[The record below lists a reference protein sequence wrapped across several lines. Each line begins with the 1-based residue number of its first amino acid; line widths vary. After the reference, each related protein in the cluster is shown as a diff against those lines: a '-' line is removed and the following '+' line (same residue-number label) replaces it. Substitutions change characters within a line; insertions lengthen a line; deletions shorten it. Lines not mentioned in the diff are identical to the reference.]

1 MLFFVHNDQKKGEVW
16 KTSLLDKAEKKVYN
30 NITVERGVPRERVEN
45 ILLLLWKEEKKRKS
59 KWSPFREEE
68 RDELKKL
75 FKKDLTK
82 GRKSDIIIKLPQK
95 SGADHEKLFEK
106 NLKKYLTKRK
116 ESDIILKLSRKR
128 ERHRKKLLKKLEKV
142 LDKQFWMWYNIKA
155 ARKGNGNSILKIEQ
169 YKEKV

>member
-106 NLKKYLTKRK
+106 NLKKYLTNSF
-116 ESDIILKLSRKR
+116 ECDIILKLLARATETASWKLNNI
-128 ERHRKKLLKKLEKV
+128 RKKYNDPWNSFVIKMKESQEKDFKKHK
-142 LDKQFWMWYNIKA
+142 
-155 ARKGNGNSILKIEQ
+155 
-169 YKEKV
+169 